1 MTKRVSARSLPRV
14 SSAVQ
19 DFLAETFLESLESG
33 RVSLRALAARLD
45 VSPPAVSRM
54 AQRLV
59 RQGLLRREGAC
70 GLVLSELGERV
81 ALHTLRKRRIVEVF
95 LVQTLGYTWDN
106 VAPVAASFSNHL
118 DDEVV
123 ERMYAKLNRPTRC
136 PHGDPIPTADGQIE
150 IPSAV
155 RLDLLEEGAQGVV
168 GRVASDDGE
177 LLRYLASLHITPG
190 APIQLVSR
198 APFAGPLRVRVANG
212 SFHDEHVIGAE
223 LATKIWVE
231 DVKGTAARSATTAN
245 GCVPPRAQAA

>member
-1 MTKRVSARSLPRV
+1 
-14 SSAVQ
+14 
-19 DFLAETFLESLESG
+19 
-33 RVSLRALAARLD
+33 
-45 VSPPAVSRM
+45 
-54 AQRLV
+54 
-59 RQGLLRREGAC
+59 
-70 GLVLSELGERV
+70 
-81 ALHTLRKRRIVEVF
+81 
-95 LVQTLGYTWDN
+95 
-106 VAPVAASFSNHL
+106 
-118 DDEVV
+118 
-123 ERMYAKLNRPTRC
+123 
-136 PHGDPIPTADGQIE
+136 IE

-231 DVKGTAARSATTAN
+231 DVKGTAARSAAAAN